1 MSVPPHHSS
10 GPSTAFR
17 FFLVLAFSA
26 VLFTMYLLQ
35 SQSRT
40 SLYDH
45 NDRLQRVHRAVQQ
58 DMHALKNSLNKKISA
73 LETENKKLREA
84 WGQMSNELAAA
95 QQQQQQQQQT
105 PLAPTTQPP
114 RRRRVAILT
123 MNVAFGRD
131 WIYPMSFR
139 NKLAYAQHHGY
150 DFIVEG
156 PELVERSRDVCW
168 SKIPMLQRW
177 LPHYDWVMWI
187 DGDAFFSNFDI
198 TLESIVSRFGE
209 FAHSDRSDVPLKDFI
224 VAKDFNG
231 INLGVFFIRNSEY
244 SFSLLETMWTTPRSK
259 WHPWQEQSALMALL
273 NDADTTRVHTPH
285 FSFPAQ
291 RAFNSY
297 PGEFAYGNKLSQ
309 WQKGDFI
316 AHFPNCGNIASC
328 QKTISRMYEKRTFKR
343 VDEDTLAMV
352 PATQYPVWWQRNK
365 KKYETSQF
373 NVANCA

>member
-187 DGDAFFSNFDI
+187 DGDAFFTNFDK
-198 TLESIVSRFGE
+198 TLESIVEESERS
-209 FAHSDRSDVPLKDFI
+209 SDSIDFI
-224 VAKDFNG
+224 VGKDWNG
-231 INLGVFFIRNSEY
+231 INLGVFFIKNSKY
-244 SFSLLETMWTTPRSK
+244 SFELLSEMWNSPRER
-259 WHPWQEQSALMALL
+259 WVPWEEQSALMHLTDPNKPVL
-273 NDADTTRVHTPH
+273 SQKHIPH
-285 FSFPAQ
+285 MSYRQQ
-291 RAFNSY
+291 REFNSY
-297 PGEFAYGNKLSQ
+297 PDEFAYGNQGAL
-309 WQKGDFI
+309 WREGDFI
-316 AHFPNCGNIASC
+316 AHFPNCKAFGSC
-328 QKTISRMYEKRTFKR
+328 QDTIRRYYN
-343 VDEDTLAMV
+343 MV
-352 PATQYPVWWQRNK
+352 RKKDNVQKIPAVYYPPWHDKARESGQQNL
-365 KKYETSQF
+365 
-373 NVANCA
+373 